1 MKHELNNVNGNIYGK
16 TPLYETREVKTIRD
30 MFDSSCEL
38 FSERIAIMHKTVRGG
53 EYISVTYKELKEDV
67 YALGTAF
74 INRGLKGKKI
84 AVMGPTRIE
93 WALTYLATVCGT
105 GVIVPIDKELPPE
118 EVNYIASVA
127 ELDAIVHTKKEDE
140 KISGILNDSLLNIYM
155 EKDSEGLNI
164 HTLLEEGRQLLK
176 DGDTRFIDSIPEE
189 DSVDILLF
197 TSGTTGLAKAVMLT
211 QKNIAV
217 NLMNMCTLFYIGPET
232 RFFSVLPIHH
242 SYECT
247 CGFLCVLYRGSSV
260 AYCEG
265 LKYIVKNLQE
275 AKPTLFLAV
284 PLIVESIYKQ
294 IMKNV
299 EKQGKTKLIKTASK
313 VSNGLLKLGIDVRR
327 KLFKDIHA
335 ALGGRLETFVVGA
348 AAADPEVA
356 KGFRSLGIN
365 VIQGY
370 GMTEC
375 APIVAVNRDDL
386 SRDDSAGLP
395 PPETAIK
402 IAEPNEEGIGE
413 ICVKGGNVM
422 KGYYKNEEATK
433 KVLVDGWLHTGDLG
447 YQKDGFIYITGRAKD
462 VIITSNGKN
471 VFPEEVEMYLNR
483 NEYIAESMVYGKEED
498 GKILIAAQIYP
509 NFDLLKATLGAD
521 YTKEDAENLINEQI
535 KMVNEVMSSYK
546 KVQTFTL
553 RDTEFIKTTTRK
565 IKRQANM

>member
-1 MKHELNNVNGNIYGK
+1 MNHQHKNVNGDIYGK
-16 TPLYETREVKTIRD
+16 TPLYETREVKTIRE
-30 MFDSSCEL
+30 MLDSSCEL
-38 FSERIAIMHKTVRGG
+38 FSSNTAILHKKQRGG
-53 EYISVTYKELKEDV
+53 EYIPITYKQLKEDV

-74 INRGLKGKKI
+74 MKLGLKGKKI
-84 AVMGPTRIE
+84 AVMGPTRYE

-105 GVIVPIDKELPPE
+105 GVIVPVDKELPPE
-118 EVNYIASVA
+118 EVNYLASVA

-140 KISGILNDSLLNIYM
+140 KIQGIIDDKILNIYM
-155 EKDSEGLNI
+155 EEDGDGLTI
-164 HTLLEEGRQLLK
+164 PALLEEGRQLLK
-176 DGDTRFIDSIPEE
+176 DGDTSFVNSFPEE
-189 DSVDILLF
+189 ESVDILLF

-211 QKNIAV
+211 QKNICA

-247 CGFLCVLYRGSSV
+247 CGFLCVLYRGASV

-265 LKYIVKNLQE
+265 LKYIVKNLKE
-275 AKPTLFLAV
+275 AQPTLFLAV

-299 EKQGKTKLIKTASK
+299 EKQGKTKLIKTASA
-313 VSNGLLKLGIDVRR
+313 VSNGLLKVGIDVRR
-327 KLFKDIHA
+327 KLFKEIHE
-335 ALGGRLETFVVGA
+335 ALGGRLETFIVGA
-348 AAADPEVA
+348 AAADPAVA
-356 KGFRSLGIN
+356 KGFRALGIN

-375 APIVAVNRDDL
+375 SPIVAVNRDTIY
-386 SRDDSAGLP
+386 RDDSAGLP
-395 PPETAIK
+395 PPENEIK
-402 IAEPNEEGIGE
+402 IANPNSEGIGE
-413 ICVKGGNVM
+413 ICVKGANVM
-422 KGYYKNEEATK
+422 KGYYKNQEATD
-433 KVLVDGWLHTGDLG
+433 KVLIDGWLHTGDLG
-447 YQKDGFIYITGRAKD
+447 YTKDGFIYITGRAKD

-498 GKILIAAQIYP
+498 GKLLIAAQIYP
-509 NFDLLKATLGAD
+509 NFDKLKQTLGEN
-521 YTKEDAENLINEQI
+521 YTEDQAKELIEEQI
-535 KMVNEVMSSYK
+535 KQVNEAMSSYK
-546 KVQTFTL
+546 KVQTFSL